1 MRKFLLPL
9 LFICLSVQGSMAQV
23 PKWVEKA
30 KRAVFSIVTY
40 DKNDKMLSTGN
51 GFFVTEDGIALSDY
65 SLFKGAERAIIIN
78 SEGKQM
84 PVDAI
89 LGADDMYDVI
99 KFRVGI
105 TEKKVP
111 ALQIASMTPVVGA
124 EVYLLPYS
132 TQKDRNCT
140 LGKVKE
146 VAKIGE
152 QYHYYTLDMLLK
164 DKMVSCP
171 VTTADG
177 QVFGL
182 AQKSSGRDTTSICY
196 AAGAAFAMSQ
206 NISALSLNDLTLRN
220 IGIKKGLPETEDQ
233 AMVAL
238 FMASSQVP
246 QDEYMMMLDDYI
258 KQFPNSSEG
267 YIRRASALVFGTN
280 KDESSYDRAAADLEQ
295 ALKVTQK
302 KDDAYYNI
310 AKLIY
315 NYQIDKPE
323 TTYKDWTYDKALE
336 YVRSAQAVDSLPVYV
351 QLEGDILFAKQDYPA
366 ALTSYEK
373 VNRTNLA
380 SPASFFNEAKTM
392 ELLERDPKEIVAVMD
407 SCIAH
412 CQQPVSAT
420 DAPYLLERAQMN
432 MNAGLYRPAMLDYDT
447 YYKAVNGQ
455 VNDVFFYLREQ
466 AAIKGRQYQRALDDI
481 AEAIRL
487 NPKEVLYYAEQAV
500 VNMRVNR
507 FDEAIG
513 ILENAISINPD
524 YAEAYRLLG
533 ICQVQLK
540 KMKEACDNFAKAKSL
555 GDPSVD
561 SLIEKHCK

>member
-1 MRKFLLPL
+1 M
-9 LFICLSVQGSMAQV
+9 
-23 PKWVEKA
+23 
-30 KRAVFSIVTY
+30 
-40 DKNDKMLSTGN
+40 
-51 GFFVTEDGIALSDY
+51 
-65 SLFKGAERAIIIN
+65 
-78 SEGKQM
+78 
-84 PVDAI
+84 
-89 LGADDMYDVI
+89 
-99 KFRVGI
+99 
-105 TEKKVP
+105 
-111 ALQIASMTPVVGA
+111 
-124 EVYLLPYS
+124 
-132 TQKDRNCT
+132 
-140 LGKVKE
+140 
-146 VAKIGE
+146 
-152 QYHYYTLDMLLK
+152 
-164 DKMVSCP
+164 
-171 VTTADG
+171 
-177 QVFGL
+177 
-182 AQKSSGRDTTSICY
+182 
-196 AAGAAFAMSQ
+196 
-206 NISALSLNDLTLRN
+206 
-220 IGIKKGLPETEDQ
+220 
-233 AMVAL
+233 
-238 FMASSQVP
+238 
-246 QDEYMMMLDDYI
+246 
-258 KQFPNSSEG
+258 
-267 YIRRASALVFGTN
+267 
-280 KDESSYDRAAADLEQ
+280 
-295 ALKVTQK
+295 
-302 KDDAYYNI
+302 
-310 AKLIY
+310 
-315 NYQIDKPE
+315 
-323 TTYKDWTYDKALE
+323 
-336 YVRSAQAVDSLPVYV
+336 
-351 QLEGDILFAKQDYPA
+351 FAKQDYPA